1 MTADDR
7 ATGGRKVIKRARGT
21 NGDVRLTFA
30 VEDDRRVSL
39 VCDANG
45 WDPLAHPLVKRA
57 NGTRSAAVVVQ
68 KGTTIR
74 FRYLADGGDFYDD
87 PDADRF
93 EDNGMGSHHGVV
105 VA

>member
-1 MTADDR
+1 
-7 ATGGRKVIKRARGT
+7 VIKRAEGA

-30 VEDDRRVSL
+30 VADERKVSL

-68 KGTTIR
+68 KGTALR
-74 FRYLADGGDFYDD
+74 FRYLAEGGDFYDD
-87 PDADRF
+87 PEADLL
-93 EDNGMGSHHGVV
+93 EDNGLGSHHGVV
-105 VA
+105 IA